1 MKTQLPDAPRLS
13 VETVYGDIQKNN
25 RWDAGYYDHAFRE
38 NEKRL
43 TELGAVPLGQFISS

>member
-1 MKTQLPDAPRLS
+1 MKTQLPNAPRLE
-13 VETVYGDIQKNN
+13 VELVHGDIEENN

-43 TELGAVPLGQFISS
+43 TE